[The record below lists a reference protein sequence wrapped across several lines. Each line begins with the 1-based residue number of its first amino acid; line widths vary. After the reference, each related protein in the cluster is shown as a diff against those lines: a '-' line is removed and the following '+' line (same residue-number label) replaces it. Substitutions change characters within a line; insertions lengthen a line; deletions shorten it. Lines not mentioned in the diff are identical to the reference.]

1 MTLPMPARLDRARRL
16 LETLEAEGIYFA
28 PIRHHSPACAF
39 AVSALIA
46 EIGPESVL
54 IEGPEEFGAL
64 LPDLVSDECVPPV
77 AILSHTDQSSGFFPL
92 ASYSPEWV
100 ALREGTAAG
109 ADVAF
114 IDLAWRARPVVE
126 NEEDNAEWMSRSIQ
140 EERHLAHSVTL
151 ARLALQEHC
160 RDHDELW
167 DQLFELRGRDALGDW
182 RALFADVFVWS
193 ALARLDYE
201 PDVLVSEGSIARE
214 SLMAAR
220 IAERRAATTGPIVVV
235 TGAFHT
241 LALVE
246 ALAGAPEGAL
256 VRDAA
261 PSGGYPPAPMST
273 DSSWLIRYDYRR
285 LDALGGYGA
294 GMPSPGFYDRV
305 WSQHRSGE
313 TGPSR
318 VAVDALVDVAR
329 AVTAAGT
336 SQLVSVPEVASA
348 VIHAERLAELRG
360 RFEPGRTDVLDAITS
375 SFVTDEAPSAAL
387 REALASVFGGSAL
400 GTVPASARQ
409 PPAVNEA
416 RRRATELRLSVDDSA
431 TRTVLLDVRRKQR
444 HRDRSRYFALM
455 EFLGT
460 GFARRIAGPDFVAGR
475 SLGRLHEEWS
485 YAWSPLVEA
494 ELVRASAEGV
504 TLADIAAGRLRAAE
518 LELEGSTGRRS
529 AYSAVTVLAQAIVIA
544 LDEHLDRLSSLVEA
558 HLETDPDLA
567 SLVGAA
573 ERLLALWRAREEF
586 GLDDSLLRLVE
597 KSLAPIAYL
606 VPSLALVTVEAEDAA
621 IDTLLAVRGL
631 VRSLDEAGIEAPA
644 VARELERLRVTP
656 SRLEPECAPGVFGAL
671 TAFAALD
678 GAVST
683 SDLSALVGA
692 QLGAGADADRAVRFL
707 SGFMK
712 AAPDLLVHDPELL
725 GVVDDALRALTPDA
739 FLAYLPELR
748 RSFAWLKPRET
759 ATLAEQIALATG
771 VSATSLETRATVS
784 SADLA
789 RGVAVERALAAS
801 LASDGLASWGGGSHE

>member
-1 MTLPMPARLDRARRL
+1 MTVQSPARLDRARVL
-16 LETLEAEGIYFA
+16 LDSLEARGIHFA

-39 AVSALIA
+39 AVSSLIA
-46 EIGPESVL
+46 EIKPASVL

-77 AILSHTDQSSGFFPL
+77 AILSHTEASSGFFPL

-114 IDLAWRARPVVE
+114 IDLAWRARPLVDI
-126 NEEDNAEWMSRSIQ
+126 EDDNDEWMSRSIQ
-140 EERHLAHSVTL
+140 EERHLAHSATL
-151 ARLALQEHC
+151 ARLARQEHC

-167 DQLFELRGRDALGDW
+167 DQLFELRGREALANW
-182 RALFADVFVWS
+182 RTLFADVFAWS

-246 ALAGAPEGAL
+246 ALADAPEGAL

-261 PSGGYPPAPMST
+261 PTAGYPPAPTST

-305 WSQHRSGE
+305 WSQLRSRDA
-313 TGPSR
+313 GPSR

-400 GTVPASARQ
+400 GSVPASARQ

-416 RRRATELRLSVDDSA
+416 RRRAGELRLSVDDSA
-431 TRTVLLDVRRKQR
+431 TRTVSLDVRRKQS

-460 GFARRIAGPDFVAGR
+460 GFARRLAGPDFVTGR
-475 SLGRLHEEWS
+475 NLGRLHEEWS

-518 LELEGSTGRRS
+518 LELEASTGRRS
-529 AYSAVTVLAQAIVIA
+529 AYAAVTVFAQAVVIG
-544 LDEHLDRLSSLVEA
+544 LDEHLDRLAALVEA

-567 SLVGAA
+567 SLAGAA
-573 ERLLALWRAREEF
+573 ERLLALWRARAEF
-586 GLDDSLLRLVE
+586 GLDDAPLALVE

-606 VPSLALVTVEAEDAA
+606 IPALAVVKPDSEDAA
-621 IDTLLAVRGL
+621 IDTLLSVRGL
-631 VRSLDEAGIEAPA
+631 VRSLTDAGIEAPA
-644 VARELERLRVTP
+644 VPREIERL
-656 SRLEPECAPGVFGAL
+656 RLEPECAPGVFGAL

-678 GAVST
+678 GVVTTAQ
-683 SDLSALVGA
+683 LAALVGA
-692 QLGAGADADRAVRFL
+692 QLGAGADTDRAVRFL

-725 GVVDDALRALTPDA
+725 GVVDDALRGLTPDA

-759 ATLAEQIALATG
+759 ATLAEHIARATG
-771 VSATSLETRATVS
+771 VSATALETRASVS

-789 RGVAVERALAAS
+789 RGVAVERALVAS
-801 LASDGLASWGGGSHE
+801 LASDGLAAWGDGHE